1 MSALVP
7 ILIDFIYHVFLPPFL
22 FVLFLILCLAS
33 FGKSLGIR
41 RLYVKWLLKVFK
53 VSYTTQSSIC
63 VLCICSAKPIFDN
76 INVFLQFATNLANK
90 ARAEQRR
97 QSEVQFR
104 VGSDDTDTEDD
115 NSPGLN
121 GRVNGLGHVDVSN
134 FQLLSKV
141 VNNKIMSITR
151 ARPRGRWLEDSKNF
165 TQCINE
171 MYCQKLVFLFLKS

>member
-63 VLCICSAKPIFDN
+63 VLCICSAKPIFVTSMYFFSLLPILPIKPELNKEDN
-76 INVFLQFATNLANK
+76 LKYNLELDQMTLIPK
-90 ARAEQRR
+90 MIIVQDWMAE
-97 QSEVQFR
+97 S
-104 VGSDDTDTEDD
+104 
-115 NSPGLN
+115 
-121 GRVNGLGHVDVSN
+121 
-134 FQLLSKV
+134 
-141 VNNKIMSITR
+141 M
-151 ARPRGRWLEDSKNF
+151 A
-165 TQCINE
+165 
-171 MYCQKLVFLFLKS
+171 LVMWMWVIFSYT